1 MLFDLGRGLISLL
14 VTYMYYV
21 DEVIKFHL
29 SRSGLQVGKL
39 VVR

>member
-1 MLFDLGRGLISLL
+1 MLFDLERVLISLL

-21 DEVIKFHL
+21 DEVFKFHL